1 MSHSILWSLILAL
14 HLISIV
20 LWVGGAAYA
29 AIILRPSLTLLD
41 TTQRNSVHL
50 QTLNRFFKMLTHVV
64 PTALI
69 TGWLMIIHEGGFAA
83 APWTTNAMQGLGLV
97 MALVFVRVMM
107 GPYQKVRRAI
117 RPQAATF
124 DSIRTQILIVVAL
137 GILTILVASM
147 GHPFG

>member
-20 LWVGGAAYA
+20 MWVGGAAYA

-97 MALVFVRVMM
+97 MALLFVRVMM

-117 RPQAATF
+117 RPQATTF
-124 DSIRTQILIVVAL
+124 DSIRTQIFIIVAL
-137 GILTILVASM
+137 GLLTILVASM
-147 GHPFG
+147 GHPFM